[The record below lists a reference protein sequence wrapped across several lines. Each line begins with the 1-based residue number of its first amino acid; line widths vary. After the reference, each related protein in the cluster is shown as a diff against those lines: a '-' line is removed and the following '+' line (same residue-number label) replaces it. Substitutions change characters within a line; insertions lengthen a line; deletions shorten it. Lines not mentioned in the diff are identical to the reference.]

1 MKKLSPLFLALFLTS
16 CTNNSESSHSE
27 SSHSES
33 PHWSYAGATGPEYW
47 ASLNADYQ
55 LCGDGMAQS
64 PINLSAFTEADLS
77 PLEIAYV
84 DGGSSIVNKGH
95 TVQVN
100 VDAGSMLSVDNQSF
114 ELLQFHFHSPS
125 ENTIEGESFPMEM
138 HLVHANEEGKLT
150 VLAVLF
156 ELGAENSALES
167 IWGRQLDTVEE
178 ASAIEPL
185 FNVESLLPADRQ
197 YYRFDGSLTTPPCSE
212 GVTWLVLAEQ
222 VSVTQDQVDWFYD
235 LMGEST
241 NRPVQ
246 MINDRLIYN

>member
-1 MKKLSPLFLALFLTS
+1 M
-16 CTNNSESSHSE
+16 
-27 SSHSES
+27 
-33 PHWSYAGATGPEYW
+33 
-47 ASLNADYQ
+47 
-55 LCGDGMAQS
+55 
-64 PINLSAFTEADLS
+64 
-77 PLEIAYV
+77 
-84 DGGSSIVNKGH
+84 NKGH

-167 IWGRQLDTVEE
+167 IWGRELDTVEE